1 MIDRFIEVDSSRLC
15 LVNVSGPG
23 AGEPLAPVPPVRRAV
38 TNGHVGELTDE
49 ARPYTLS
56 ASEKRNADRDTRE
69 LNKVRPQQPDGLGD
83 INHDINTSRWQ
94 HIEILVRRD
103 PWARHRQPGDRTPG
117 ESTTTSAKPSAQN
130 GLSASAATSSGG
142 SSVRLSERERTRV
155 RCARTGSPGRRGSR
169 PSL

>member
-1 MIDRFIEVDSSRLC
+1 VSCERVGPRSGRAAGSGA
-15 LVNVSGPG
+15 SGPPCRG
-23 AGEPLAPVPPVRRAV
+23 
-38 TNGHVGELTDE
+38 TNGHVSELTDE

-56 ASEKRNADRDTRE
+56 FCAAEKRNADRDTRE
-69 LNKVRPQQPDGLGD
+69 LNKVRPRQRMNRADGLGD
-83 INHDINTSRWQ
+83 INTSRW
-94 HIEILVRRD
+94 HLAARIEIWVRRD
-103 PWARHRQPGDRTPG
+103 QGARHSQPGDRTPG

>member
-103 PWARHRQPGDRTPG
+103 LG
-117 ESTTTSAKPSAQN
+117 TSPSA
-130 GLSASAATSSGG
+130 GG
-142 SSVRLSERERTRV
+142 SYPRRIHNHVGEALGPKWAERQRRYVFGRQLGETER
-155 RCARTGSPGRRGSR
+155 A
-169 PSL
+169 